1 VRPPEIW
8 SDGERLTVE
17 DALGRNIPPHVHYRE
32 ALQAVVQVETL
43 RDVVIDPVSF
53 TVYALEP
60 IERSVR
66 PGRVKPTADF
76 LALAFKDETAIDRA
90 LIGSTRSADN
100 YYHWLVECML
110 IGPHRVVRS
119 ECY

>member
-1 VRPPEIW
+1 MRPPEIW

-76 LALAFKDETAIDRA
+76 LALAFNPDSPYGRHCAGAKQRD
-90 LIGSTRSADN
+90 
-100 YYHWLVECML
+100 LV
-110 IGPHRVVRS
+110 
-119 ECY
+119 